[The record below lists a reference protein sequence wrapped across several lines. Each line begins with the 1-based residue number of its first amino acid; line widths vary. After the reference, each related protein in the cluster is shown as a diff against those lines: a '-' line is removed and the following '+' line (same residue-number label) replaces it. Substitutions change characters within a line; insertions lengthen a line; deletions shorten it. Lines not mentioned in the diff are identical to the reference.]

1 MKLLYYKTSG
11 EFKEVI
17 KGEIFHVKVNKNLIT
32 FDIKTGDTSYSF
44 QFTETN
50 AVRRNRIFDSLASV
64 ESNDFVEIEGC
75 DVATHY
81 EIGRMW
87 VNLNPIVDIKNSK
100 N

>member
-1 MKLLYYKTSG
+1 MTSANG
-11 EFKEVI
+11 GFKEVI

-50 AVRRNRIFDSLASV
+50 PIRRNKIFDSLATV
-64 ESNDFVEIEGC
+64 EGNDFVEIERRGDSAYC
-75 DVATHY
+75 
-81 EIGRMW
+81 EIEAMW
-87 VNLNPIVDIKNSK
+87 VNLKPIVDIKNSK

>member
-1 MKLLYYKTSG
+1 MKLLMVDANS

-44 QFTETN
+44 QFTEAN
-50 AVRRNRIFDSLASV
+50 PIRRNKIFDSLATV
-64 ESNDFVEIEGC
+64 EGNDFVEIERRE
-75 DVATHY
+75 VASLC
-81 EIGRMW
+81 EIETMR
-87 VNLNPIVDIKNSK
+87 VNLKPVVDIKNSK